1 MSAGSFLAVGIGA
14 MLGAWLRWLL
24 GVAFNHVLPAI
35 PLGTLAA
42 NLVGGFLIGAAVQYV
57 AHDGAVPLELRLFVI
72 TGFLGALTTFS
83 AFSAESV
90 ALLSRAQFGWAL
102 AHTGAHLLGSL
113 TMTALG
119 MAAVRMLIGA
129 GR

>member
-1 MSAGSFLAVGIGA
+1 
-14 MLGAWLRWLL
+14 
-24 GVAFNHVLPAI
+24 
-35 PLGTLAA
+35 
-42 NLVGGFLIGAAVQYV
+42 
-57 AHDGAVPLELRLFVI
+57 
-72 TGFLGALTTFS
+72 
-83 AFSAESV
+83 V
-90 ALLSRAQFGWAL
+90 ALLSRGQFGWAL